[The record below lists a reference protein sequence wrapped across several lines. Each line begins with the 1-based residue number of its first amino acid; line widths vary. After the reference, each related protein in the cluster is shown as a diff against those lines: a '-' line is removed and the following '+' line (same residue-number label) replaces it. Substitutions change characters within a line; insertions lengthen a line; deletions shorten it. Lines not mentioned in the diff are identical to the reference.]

1 MTDNELKTANAI
13 RERIDTLDVETYALM
28 DCIGKRINPFKAFKI
43 RSCVRHNNISEEV
56 TIKLTKQDIL
66 ALQAIRS
73 AEKDQLRNLLEDL

>member
-13 RERIDTLDVETYALM
+13 RERMDTLDVETYALL

-43 RSCVRHNNISEEV
+43 RSCVRFNNIHEEV
-56 TIKLTKQDIL
+56 TIKLTKQDIM

-73 AEKDQLRNLLEDL
+73 AEKDQLKSLLEDL

>member
-13 RERIDTLDVETYALM
+13 RERMDTLDVETYALL

-43 RSCVRHNNISEEV
+43 RSCVRPNNISEEV
-56 TIKLTKQDIL
+56 TIKLTKQDIM

-73 AEKDQLRNLLEDL
+73 AEKEQLKNLLEDL

>member
-1 MTDNELKTANAI
+1 MTDNDLKTANAI
-13 RERIDTLDVETYALM
+13 KERIETLDVEIYALL

>member
-1 MTDNELKTANAI
+1 MTDNDLKAANAI
-13 RERIDTLDVETYALM
+13 KKRIDSLDVETYALL

-43 RSCVRHNNISEEV
+43 RSCVRHNNIPEEV

-73 AEKDQLRNLLEDL
+73 AEKEHLQNLLEDL

>member
-1 MTDNELKTANAI
+1 MTDNDLKTANAI
-13 RERIDTLDVETYALM
+13 KERIETLDVETYALL

-43 RSCVRHNNISEEV
+43 RSCVRSDIPEEV

-73 AEKDQLRNLLEDL
+73 AEKEQLRNLLEDL